1 MPRNDDPRP
10 RSEGKNAKKGKEIP
24 YSSKHVRQKEAIL
37 ANKKNTSSQ
46 PIKKK

>member
-1 MPRNDDPRP
+1 MPRNEDSKP
-10 RSEGKNAKKGKEIP
+10 RSEGKNAKKDKGMP
-24 YSSKHVRQKEAIL
+24 YSSKHVRQQEVIL